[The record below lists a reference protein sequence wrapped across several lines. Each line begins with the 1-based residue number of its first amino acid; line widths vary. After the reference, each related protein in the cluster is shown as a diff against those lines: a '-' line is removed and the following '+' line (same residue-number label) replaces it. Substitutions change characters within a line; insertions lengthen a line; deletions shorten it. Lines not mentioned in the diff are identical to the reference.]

1 MEEIG
6 RGSFATVY
14 KAVHV
19 VSSHGS
25 ILASPTEET
34 SMNSLQHHHCSSRQR
49 HVANISQSQQ
59 KEKTL
64 VAIKSVNLS
73 KLNKKLKDNL
83 TSEITILKGL
93 HHPHIVALIDCKE
106 SSQHIHLVM
115 EYVALGDLS
124 YFIKKRDT
132 IKDNPMVSDMM
143 VKYPNPRVGGLNEVV
158 VRHFLKQLA
167 SALQFLRVRNLIHR
181 DVKPQNLLLN
191 PSPHYFAKEKPS
203 VMPYL
208 ASNDSLV
215 PVCGIPSLPMLKIAD
230 FGFARSLP
238 STSLAETLCGSPL
251 YMAPEILRY
260 EKYDAKADLWSVG
273 TVLYEMMTG
282 KPPFRAS
289 NHVELLRR
297 IEKGE
302 DKIKFGDDV
311 LVSDG
316 MKKIVRSLLKRDPKE
331 RMSFPDFFANSV
343 IVDEIPGLAPEDRPL
358 EKAASSPAKEIDRRK
373 SSQTDPTGLAPR
385 ANKNSPR
392 GPYSESPRSFPQD
405 HIPDNAKVPARQS
418 TGPSSRPDT
427 PRRNTGEDLQ
437 RQASDE
443 DRKESRSPERPS
455 LPSHATAPG
464 RQELLH
470 QNPQPAAVVM
480 DRQASRTATPP
491 TPSLIR
497 EQWQDRE
504 REQAIRRQEEME
516 RERVAQD
523 IAFERDYVVVEKK
536 AVEVNALADELE
548 ASPRLHRVVL
558 NQALSPQSGAMVR
571 RATTQGTPASTTG
584 AQTSASRAVQIASGR
599 PRTDVLHHRQSSYER
614 RYGPSP
620 TSTTSAISKALN
632 MASGRLFGVGFSPP
646 ISLGR
651 GGRSPPI
658 GYSPFPAYPSAQG
671 SLVLV
676 GDNAKPIAVDED
688 TKLVQSIE
696 EVATRSDVVYGFAEV
711 KYRQLIPTLPSAQ
724 TGLGLRRASL
734 DARASEDGPSGGDYG
749 LTVEATVIVSEE
761 ALVLYV
767 KALSLLAK
775 SMDIAGGWWAR
786 KNHGEVLGD
795 SIPPRST
802 AGMMSPATGN
812 RMNNVV
818 QWVRSRFNE
827 VLEKAELVRLRLID
841 SQKRLP
847 MDHPSHPSNQS
858 ATTASSG
865 GMGTSVDHVVVS
877 SGVTAEKLMYDRALE
892 MSRSAA
898 IHELTGEDL
907 PGCEIS
913 YVTAIRMLEAIL
925 ENDDDLGLGKV
936 GSSSV
941 DKDAKSAKE
950 DESPINGMEAED
962 RKTVK
967 NRKCFL
973 ENILASHVQAD
984 IYTVVSSIRARLTAL
999 KKKLQV
1005 IQKRASAP
1013 AIGSPARGLTPR
1025 PIIPAIA
1032 TTPPK

>member
-19 VSSHGS
+19 VSFGRP
-25 ILASPTEET
+25 IAANPTEEACMH
-34 SMNSLQHHHCSSRQR
+34 SSRHPLCSSRQW
-49 HVANISQSQQ
+49 HVANKSQSQQ

-132 IKDNPMVSDMM
+132 IKDNPMASDMM

-203 VMPYL
+203 IMPYM

-302 DKIKFGDDV
+302 DKIKFGDDI

-343 IVDEIPGLAPEDRPL
+343 IVDEIPGLAPEDRPV
-358 EKAASSPAKEIDRRK
+358 EKAAPSPANEVDRPK
-373 SSQTDPTGLAPR
+373 SSQADPAGLARRDSKAGPH
-385 ANKNSPR
+385 
-392 GPYSESPRSFPQD
+392 GPYSESPRNTSQEY
-405 HIPDNAKVPARQS
+405 IPDTARAPSRQS
-418 TGPSSRPDT
+418 MGPSSRPGT
-427 PRRNTGEDLQ
+427 ARRNTGEDLQ
-437 RQASDE
+437 RQTSDG
-443 DRKESRSPERPS
+443 RVSRSSERPPS
-455 LPSHATAPG
+455 SSHATAHG

-470 QNPQPAAVVM
+470 QNPQPAAVAM
-480 DRQASRTATPP
+480 DRQASRTGNPP
-491 TPSLIR
+491 TPSLIH

-504 REQAIRRQEEME
+504 REQAMRRQEEME

-548 ASPRLHRVVL
+548 ASPRLHRGVPT
-558 NQALSPQSGAMVR
+558 QALSPQSGAIVR
-571 RATTQGTPASTTG
+571 RATTQGTPTSTTG
-584 AQTSASRAVQIASGR
+584 PQTSASRAVQIASGR
-599 PRTDVLHHRQSSYER
+599 PRPEGLHHRQSSYER
-614 RYGPSP
+614 RYRPSP

-651 GGRSPPI
+651 GGRSPPA

-676 GDNAKPIAVDED
+676 GDNSKPVAVDED

-734 DARASEDGPSGGDYG
+734 DARSSEDGADDG
-749 LTVEATVIVSEE
+749 LTVEATVVVAEE

-775 SMDIAGGWWAR
+775 SMDIAGAWWAR

-802 AGMMSPATGN
+802 TGLMSPATGN

-841 SQKRLP
+841 GQKRLP

-858 ATTASSG
+858 VATTSSG

-898 IHELTGEDL
+898 INELTGEDL

-925 ENDDDLGLGKV
+925 ENDEDLGLGKAA
-936 GSSSV
+936 GSSI
-941 DKDAKSAKE
+941 DKDSKPSKD

-962 RKTVK
+962 RKTVR
-967 NRKCFL
+967 NRKSGRVFTWR
-973 ENILASHVQAD
+973 IS
-984 IYTVVSSIRARLTAL
+984 
-999 KKKLQV
+999 
-1005 IQKRASAP
+1005 
-1013 AIGSPARGLTPR
+1013 
-1025 PIIPAIA
+1025 
-1032 TTPPK
+1032 

>member
-1 MEEIG
+1 MATPGPQSAAAPRRSRESNTVGSFQKLEEIG

-19 VSSHGS
+19 VSSRKTL
-25 ILASPTEET
+25 LAF
-34 SMNSLQHHHCSSRQR
+34 CSFGAAQQISDLLRIIVR
-49 HVANISQSQQ
+49 KDGKANTCQSQQ
-59 KEKTL
+59 KDRTL
-64 VAIKSVNLS
+64 VAIKSVNLA

-143 VKYPNPRVGGLNEVV
+143 TKYPNPRVGGLNEVV

-191 PSPHYFAKEKPS
+191 PSPHYFAREQPS

-208 ASNDSLV
+208 ASDDSLV

-282 KPPFRAS
+282 RPPFRAS

-311 LVSDG
+311 MVSQG
-316 MKKIVRSLLKRDPKE
+316 MKNIVRSLLKRDPKE
-331 RMSFPDFFANSV
+331 RMSFPDFFANDV
-343 IVDEIPGLAPEDRPL
+343 VVDEIPGLAPEDQTV
-358 EKAASSPAKEIDRRK
+358 EKTRQSSMKDVERRRA
-373 SSQTDPTGLAPR
+373 SQTDPTGLARR
-385 ANKNSPR
+385 ASKNDHQSPYSQSPR
-392 GPYSESPRSFPQD
+392 NISQEQIQPES
-405 HIPDNAKVPARQS
+405 APASQRQNPA
-418 TGPSSRPDT
+418 PSSRPGT
-427 PRRNTGEDLQ
+427 ACRNTGEDIE
-437 RQASDE
+437 RQISHEERPDT
-443 DRKESRSPERPS
+443 PTRPS
-455 LPSHATAPG
+455 LPSHMTAPG
-464 RQELLH
+464 RQQLLH
-470 QNPQPAAVVM
+470 QNPRPAAVVV
-480 DRQASRTATPP
+480 DRQASRATPP
-491 TPSLIR
+491 PNPSLIR
-497 EQWQDRE
+497 EQVQDRE
-504 REQAIRRQEEME
+504 REQAMRKQEELE
-516 RERVAQD
+516 KERVAQD

-548 ASPRLHRVVL
+548 ASPRLHRGAL
-558 NQALSPQSGAMVR
+558 QQALSPKAGAMVR
-571 RATTQGTPASTTG
+571 RATTQGAPTSTTG

-599 PRTDVLHHRQSSYER
+599 PRADVLHHRQSSYER
-614 RYGPSP
+614 KYGPSP
-620 TSTTSAISKALN
+620 TSATSAISKALN

-646 ISLGR
+646 INLGR
-651 GGRSPPI
+651 GGRSPPM

-671 SLVLV
+671 SLVMV
-676 GDNAKPIAVDED
+676 GDTKPVPMDED
-688 TKLVQSIE
+688 SKLVQSIE

-711 KYRQLIPTLPSAQ
+711 KYRQLTPTLPSAQ
-724 TGLGLRRASL
+724 TGLGLRRASV
-734 DARASEDGPSGGDYG
+734 DDGAETSGDDG
-749 LTVEATVIVSEE
+749 LTIEATVVVSEE

-786 KNHGEVLGD
+786 KNQGEVLGE
-795 SIPPRST
+795 SMSPRSMLD
-802 AGMMSPATGN
+802 GMGPATGK

-818 QWVRSRFNE
+818 QWARNRFNE

-847 MDHPSHPSNQS
+847 PDHPSHPDNHS
-858 ATTASSG
+858 TTTVSSGG

-877 SGVTAEKLMYDRALE
+877 SGITAEKLMYDRALE

-898 IHELTGEDL
+898 INELTGEDL
-907 PGCEIS
+907 LGCEIS
-913 YVTAIRMLEAIL
+913 YVTAIRMLEAVL
-925 ENDDDLGLGKV
+925 ESEDDLGLGK
-936 GSSSV
+936 GSSGE
-941 DKDAKSAKE
+941 KDAKGSKD
-950 DESPINGMEAED
+950 DEAPINGMEAED

-967 NRKCFL
+967 KCKFAHGL
-973 ENILASHVQAD
+973 
-984 IYTVVSSIRARLTAL
+984 Y
-999 KKKLQV
+999 V
-1005 IQKRASAP
+1005 IHQSYS
-1013 AIGSPARGLTPR
+1013 G
-1025 PIIPAIA
+1025 
-1032 TTPPK
+1032 

>member
-1 MEEIG
+1 M
-6 RGSFATVY
+6 
-14 KAVHV
+14 
-19 VSSHGS
+19 
-25 ILASPTEET
+25 
-34 SMNSLQHHHCSSRQR
+34 
-49 HVANISQSQQ
+49 
-59 KEKTL
+59 
-64 VAIKSVNLS
+64 AIKSVNLS

-132 IKDNPMVSDMM
+132 IKDNPMASDMM
-143 VKYPNPRVGGLNEVV
+143 IKYPNPRVGGLNEVV

-208 ASNDSLV
+208 ASDDSLV

-289 NHVELLRR
+289 NHVELLRK

-343 IVDEIPGLAPEDRPL
+343 IVEEIPGLAPEDRTP
-358 EKAASSPAKEIDRRK
+358 ERPTQSAPKDVTDRRK
-373 SSQTDPTGLAPR
+373 SSQTDPTGIARR
-385 ANKNSPR
+385 ASKTSSHE
-392 GPYSESPRSFPQD
+392 PYSESPRSVSRE
-405 HIPDNAKVPARQS
+405 HIPDSAKAPTRQS
-418 TGPSSRPDT
+418 TNPASRPGSA
-427 PRRNTGEDLQ
+427 RRNTGENLE
-437 RQASDE
+437 RQMSGD
-443 DRKESRSPERPS
+443 SRRVSHSPERPP
-455 LPSHATAPG
+455 LASHATAPG

-470 QNPQPAAVVM
+470 QNPRPAAAAM
-480 DRQASRTATPP
+480 ERQASRPANSP

-504 REQAIRRQEEME
+504 RDQSIRQQEEVE

-548 ASPRLHRVVL
+548 ASPRLHRGGL

-571 RATTQGTPASTTG
+571 RATTQGAPNSTTG

-599 PRTDVLHHRQSSYER
+599 PRPDVLHHRQGSYER

-632 MASGRLFGVGFSPP
+632 MASGRLFGVGFSPTTT
-646 ISLGR
+646 LGR
-651 GGRSPPI
+651 GGRSPPVV
-658 GYSPFPAYPSAQG
+658 YNPFPAYPAGQS

-676 GDNAKPIAVDED
+676 GDNTKPVAVDED

-724 TGLGLRRASL
+724 TGLGLRRASP
-734 DARASEDGPSGGDYG
+734 DARLSDSGASGADDG

-795 SIPPRST
+795 SIPPRSPT
-802 AGMMSPATGN
+802 GSMSPATGN

-847 MDHPSHPSNQS
+847 TDHPSHPSNHS

-865 GMGTSVDHVVVS
+865 GLGTSVDNVVVS

-898 IHELTGEDL
+898 INELTSEDL
-907 PGCEIS
+907 AGCEIS

-936 GSSSV
+936 GGSNI
-941 DKDAKSAKE
+941 DKDSKPSKS

-967 NRKCFL
+967 NRKS
-973 ENILASHVQAD
+973 LAKNHHIPSMMAD
-984 IYTVVSSIRARLTAL
+984 MFIVVTSIRTRLTAL
-999 KKKLQV
+999 RKKLQV
-1005 IQKRASAP
+1005 NQKRASAP
-1013 AIGSPARGLTPR
+1013 AMGSPAKALTPR
-1025 PIIPAIA
+1025 PSIPAIA